1 MANFLNETKP
11 LIEYFYHWE
20 NTTPDKI
27 FLRQPFGDSWKTLTF
42 KEAGQEARKIT
53 AALQAKGLQVGDHIG
68 IYSKNCYH
76 WILAD
81 LAIMMGKFVS
91 VPYYASLTKDQ
102 LHTVIIKSDIKL
114 IFIGKLDKW
123 GDRDEAIPANVEVIR
138 FPEYKGNV
146 TTTKGEQWNDL
157 LAKHDPIQG
166 NPSPK
171 LDDLW
176 TILFTSGTTGS
187 PKGVMHIHKTAA
199 EIMTNEVKTNWI
211 GLQNLKQHKYF
222 SFLPLNHVGER
233 IGLELPSLFFGGM
246 VSFAESLDSFANNL
260 QNTQPSVLFAVPRI
274 WTKFYLG
281 VSAKI
286 PPKKLNRLL
295 KIPIVSGM
303 VKKKILTTLGLS
315 EAEVVATGAAITPE
329 FLKNWYKKLGLHLI
343 EAYGMT
349 EVCGSFTNGTDVNSP
364 ADSVGKVV
372 PGCEVRI
379 HEDTGEILMK
389 SPYMMK
395 GYYKDEEKTKEVLI
409 DGWLHSGDKGRV
421 DKDGFLYVV
430 GRVKDAF
437 KTSKGSYITP
447 NPMEEVFAKNDFI
460 EQCCIA
466 GLGCPQPICL
476 INLSE
481 IGTAADKAEVEAS
494 LLEALKELNA
504 TVANYEKISTIIIPE
519 ETWSIDNDM
528 LTPTLKVKRG
538 KIDECYQ
545 KQYEQW
551 HEQEHK
557 IIWL

>member
-1 MANFLNETKP
+1 MANFLTETKP
-11 LIEYFYHWE
+11 LIEHFYHWE
-20 NTTPDKI
+20 QNTPDKI
-27 FLRQPFGDSWKTLTF
+27 FLRQPYGNSWKTLSY
-42 KEAGQEARKIT
+42 KEAGLEARKIT
-53 AALQAKGLQVGDHIG
+53 AALQAKGLQEGDHVG

-91 VPYYASLTKDQ
+91 VPYYSSLTKDQ
-102 LHTVIIKSDIKL
+102 LHTVIVKSDIKVL
-114 IFIGKLDKW
+114 FVGKLDKW
-123 GDRDEAIPANVEVIR
+123 GDRIEAIPSNVDVIR
-138 FPEYKGNV
+138 FPKYEGNV
-146 TTTKGEQWNDL
+146 SIEKGDDWNEL
-157 LAKHDPIQG
+157 LEKHKPILG
-166 NPSPK
+166 KPSPE

-187 PKGVMHIHKTAA
+187 PKGVMHTHRTPVG
-199 EIMTNEVKTNWI
+199 IMINEVATDWI
-211 GLQNLKQHKYF
+211 GLQKIKDQKYF

-233 IGLELPSLFFGGM
+233 IGLELPCIFFGGM
-246 VSFAESLDSFANNL
+246 ISFAESLDSFANNL
-260 QNTQPSVLFAVPRI
+260 QDTQPSVLFAVPRI

-281 VSAKI
+281 VSAKM

-303 VKKKILTTLGLS
+303 VKKKLLTALGLS
-315 EAEVVATGAAITPE
+315 NTQVVATGAAITPE

-349 EVCGSFTNGTDVNSP
+349 EVCGSFTNGTDLNAPS
-364 ADSVGKVV
+364 DSVGQVV
-372 PGCEVRI
+372 PGCAVKI
-379 HEDTGEILMK
+379 HEETGEILMK
-389 SPYMMK
+389 SPFMMT
-395 GYYKDEEKTKEVLI
+395 GYYKDEEKTKEVLV

-421 DKDGFLYVV
+421 DQNGFLYVV

-447 NPMEEVFAKNDFI
+447 NPMEEVIAKNDYI
-460 EQCCIA
+460 EQCCVA

-481 IGTAADKAEVEAS
+481 IGTAADKAEIEVS
-494 LLEALKELNA
+494 LLEALKELNSN
-504 TVANYEKISTIIIPE
+504 VANYEKISTIIIPK

-545 KQYEQW
+545 KDYEQW
-551 HEQEHK
+551 HDQKNK
-557 IIWL
+557 IIWV